1 LDIEYKCLNCA
12 LKSFFSRIENSDLDK
27 GTKNKAAQDFLK
39 ECSSISF
46 KQTPPE
52 LGRTMHKMI
61 QELTD
66 NPDPFKAEKDFFNKL
81 LFDRYSEFEELIR
94 TSALPFMTALKFA
107 VVGNLIDFGTQ
118 KEIDIKDVYKK
129 SESTHFEIDGSSHLH
144 SEIKNADMILYLGD
158 NCGEIVFDKLLI
170 STIKKEFPDKKIIFA
185 VRSAPIIND
194 ITIED
199 AEYVGISELAEVI
212 ANGYD
217 APGTILEFCSDEFLD
232 IYRNADLI
240 ISKGQG
246 NYEGLSDETENIFF
260 LLTAK
265 CDVVAESLGAKV
277 GDSIVAHA

>member
-1 LDIEYKCLNCA
+1 
-12 LKSFFSRIENSDLDK
+12 
-27 GTKNKAAQDFLK
+27 
-39 ECSSISF
+39 
-46 KQTPPE
+46 
-52 LGRTMHKMI
+52 
-61 QELTD
+61 
-66 NPDPFKAEKDFFNKL
+66 
-81 LFDRYSEFEELIR
+81 
-94 TSALPFMTALKFA
+94 
-107 VVGNLIDFGTQ
+107 DFGTQ

-129 SESTHFEIDGSSHLH
+129 SESTLFEIDGRRHLQ
-144 SEIKNADMILYLGD
+144 SDIKNSDMILYLGD

-199 AEYVGISELAEVI
+199 AEYVRMSELAEVI

-277 GDSIVAHA
+277 GDSIVAHAWVR